1 MTFQPAV
8 PRSAPGR
15 RPSFGRM
22 SKQARPRGMRRYRPL
37 PMYVASVRTALRTVP
52 LRAVRIN
59 HAAIRSMSSAPY
71 RTVATPNA
79 PGAIGPYSQGVVHN
93 GTAYLS
99 GCIPLDPKTM
109 QIVEGGVEAQAEQV
123 LKNLMAV
130 LEAAGSDKSHVL
142 KVTVFMKDMNDF
154 AKVNVRCSANPDY
167 LRKGLC
173 SVQACALGCRGRAP
187 AEGRARRDRVH
198 RRREEVTRFGP
209 FVVRSAGSL
218 YTSPPS
224 SQTPSPWRGW

>member
-1 MTFQPAV
+1 
-8 PRSAPGR
+8 
-15 RPSFGRM
+15 
-22 SKQARPRGMRRYRPL
+22 
-37 PMYVASVRTALRTVP
+37 
-52 LRAVRIN
+52 
-59 HAAIRSMSSAPY
+59 MSSAPY

-154 AKVNVRCSANPDY
+154 AKVNVRLLDSP
-167 LRKGLC
+167 
-173 SVQACALGCRGRAP
+173 QAIYEKAFAP
-187 AEGRARRDRVH
+187 YKPA
-198 RRREEVTRFGP
+198 
-209 FVVRSAGSL
+209 RSAVEVARL
-218 YTSPPS
+218 P
-224 SQTPSPWRGW
+224 RDVLVEVECIAAARE